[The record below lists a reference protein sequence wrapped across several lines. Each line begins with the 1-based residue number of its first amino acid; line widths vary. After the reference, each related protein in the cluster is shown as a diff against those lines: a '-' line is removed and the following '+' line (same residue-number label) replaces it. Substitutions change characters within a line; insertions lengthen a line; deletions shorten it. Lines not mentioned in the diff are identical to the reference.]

1 MIGRLLTRRR
11 LAPAALALGLASG
24 FAPRATTPILCN
36 RQPDRFFASQQGGGD
51 DEAEVAR
58 LRRENAAL
66 KKRLG
71 RDGDEPSS
79 SFFDGVAKFFGKKEE
94 TALEKQQAQMGREI
108 DEVFKGGGLL
118 GSLVGSVA
126 KGVVGMASKAM
137 AETAADM
144 DSALRAV
151 ERALRPQLGDDVVVD
166 PPMQQAYSSSS
177 INGAVRKQVQC
188 VATARGSKGAGT
200 VRFVAVID
208 GGGNV
213 DITSLDLDGRDVP
226 AASRPGSRKG
236 EGVII
241 DV

>member
-1 MIGRLLTRRR
+1 MARLLARR
-11 LAPAALALGLASG
+11 AFPVGLLVAASG
-24 FAPRATTPILCN
+24 FAPRASRRVLCN
-36 RQPDRFFASQQGGGD
+36 ENDRFFGTRQQGE
-51 DEAEVAR
+51 DEEVAK
-58 LRRENAAL
+58 LRRENADL
-66 KKRLG
+66 KRRLERNRG
-71 RDGDEPSS
+71 GGDEDEGGLL
-79 SFFDGVAKFFGKKEE
+79 DGIAKFFGKKEE